1 MPRLT
6 KECIKLLNFLNDDVD
21 KEYHLKEIGQ
31 SLTRLINPRLPT
43 LLHNVS
49 QLEKLGL
56 VTSTVKMQNNHKIR
70 YYKASTQTLTEHIT
84 CTDEYLMPGCYPN
97 PTGFNH
103 LNKTFY
109 WVDQPMLKPTN

>member
-6 KECIKLLNFLNDDVD
+6 KECIKLLNFLNDDAD

-43 LLHNVS
+43 LLHDVS

-70 YYKASTQTLTEHIT
+70 YYKATHQIVHEPIT
-84 CTDEYLMPGCYPN
+84 CTDDYQMPGCYPAL
-97 PTGFNH
+97 
-103 LNKTFY
+103 LN
-109 WVDQPMLKPTN
+109 